1 MYTYAWV
8 HMYTLYFRL
17 YTDINMLLW
26 RLLPRGRTEQTVL
39 NSLSPKLT
47 MLYLVYSA
55 AENKQDFSKAVFVNV
70 NKCSRIIL
78 QEWPKW
84 AGFWTVIKPLKLFHL
99 T

>member
-1 MYTYAWV
+1 
-8 HMYTLYFRL
+8 MYTLYFRL

-47 MLYLVYSA
+47 MLYLVYSV

-70 NKCSRIIL
+70 NKGSRIIL
-78 QEWPKW
+78 QE
-84 AGFWTVIKPLKLFHL
+84 
-99 T
+99 